1 MIVYCPG
8 CSKKYEIPN
17 DRLPKK
23 KMASFTCPEC
33 KGTVKLN
40 LEDKIILNAPAY
52 RHGEQAPV
60 QKSDFAAKDKE
71 ADALKN
77 AILQT
82 MNDLPPMPQVISKI
96 REIML
101 NPRSNFKDIAQVI
114 EKDQAIAALILKTAN
129 SAYYGMTGKVSSIHQ
144 ASVILGYD
152 TLNEI
157 LTIVG
162 ASALLGKKL
171 KGYNMDSGTLWRHS
185 LAVAIAARI
194 IAAKRH
200 PAIENEAF
208 SAGLIHDSGKLVLN
222 KYLFVKK
229 NIFEKKLNKHKN
241 NTTKAEKETLGFDH
255 TEIASGLCKKWHI
268 PDEQNIAIRYH
279 HYPSQSSG
287 CRMAYILHAAD
298 LTAAMQIIGI
308 EGFMEKVED
317 GVMDYLNFVP
327 EDMEGI
333 AQEVNLAVE
342 KMTGSL

>member
-8 CSKKYEIPN
+8 CGKKYEIPD
-17 DRLPKK
+17 DRLPQK

-33 KGTVKLN
+33 KGTVELN
-40 LEDKIILNAPAY
+40 LEDKVVLNAPSY
-52 RHGEQAPV
+52 RHTEQPPAE
-60 QKSDFAAKDKE
+60 KSASPE
-71 ADALKN
+71 ENTLKN
-77 AILQT
+77 TILQT
-82 MNDLPPMPQVISKI
+82 MSDLPPMPQVISKI

-114 EKDQAIAALILKTAN
+114 EKDQAIAAMILKTAN
-129 SAYYGMTGKVSSIHQ
+129 SAYYGMIGMVSSIHQ

-162 ASALLGKKL
+162 ASTLLGKKL

-185 LAVAIAARI
+185 LAVAIAAKI
-194 IAAKRH
+194 IAAKKH

-208 SAGLIHDSGKLVLN
+208 SAGLIHDSGKLVLD
-222 KYLFVKK
+222 KYLF
-229 NIFEKKLNKHKN
+229 EKKEIFKRELKKDKN
-241 NTTKAEKETLGFDH
+241 NTTKAEKNTLGFDH
-255 TEIASGLCKKWHI
+255 TEIASELCKKWNI

-287 CRMAYILHAAD
+287 NRMAYILHIAD
-298 LTAAMQIIGI
+298 VIAAMKIIGL

-317 GVMDYLNFVP
+317 GAMAYLNFVP